1 VSFRVELGLGAV
13 ALGGMPLRALA
24 GWLLSLFGL
33 ILSVVAVRGWL
44 ASARLGGRH
53 RHRLP
58 LSHPGAVGPTSRHK
72 SWPVPKAG
80 TAAQAGGSSWPG
92 GASPGRVTTAADGGG
107 VRSARANVSGPAD
120 AEGWAGAEEPAGLVG
135 WAGAEEPAGGGEWA
149 GAVGWAESAERA
161 SPDAGSDEEQARA
174 FGSPGADLAGAAPA
188 GGDHIPASLL
198 PAGRPRPAGGTDPK
212 PGKPG
217 GKVPSALSPAA
228 RQLLGLRQRT
238 AGPGRS
244 AGHPVQHLEVALGSY
259 RIEVLLAEAP
269 ASDRTS
275 RSAKGQTWIASAPY
289 LVWTPLPHDFP
300 SDGGAFACL
309 GAGDQ
314 GCLFIDLAAA
324 PGAVVLAGD
333 QVAATRLAESIAH
346 QLCAGPAAGSISVV
360 VVGSALPPPP
370 PLGAEWVASVGD
382 LLQRGP
388 GPDGR
393 QIEIVF
399 CRIDSNDD
407 VFPLARHVARA
418 RHRVVPVVLADL
430 PGAPWSFIAH
440 PSPQAAEVLQSLV
453 S

>member
-1 VSFRVELGLGAV
+1 VTVSFKVELGLGTV

-24 GWLLSLFGL
+24 GWLLSLVGL

-44 ASARLGGRH
+44 ASPRLSGRH
-53 RHRLP
+53 RFP
-58 LSHPGAVGPTSRHK
+58 LSHSRVSHSPAVGCTSRRK
-72 SWPVPKAG
+72 SWPAPHAG
-80 TAAQAGGSSWPG
+80 TAAQA
-92 GASPGRVTTAADGGG
+92 D
-107 VRSARANVSGPAD
+107 VSGPAGAD
-120 AEGWAGAEEPAGLVG
+120 EWAGAEGLG
-135 WAGAEEPAGGGEWA
+135 
-149 GAVGWAESAERA
+149 
-161 SPDAGSDEEQARA
+161 QARA
-174 FGSPGADLAGAAPA
+174 FGSAEADLAGAAPA
-188 GGDHIPASLL
+188 GEDHIPASLL
-198 PAGRPRPAGGTDPK
+198 PLGGPRPAGETNPD

-217 GKVPSALSPAA
+217 GQVPSGLSPAA
-228 RQLLGLRQRT
+228 LRLLGLRPRAT
-238 AGPGRS
+238 GPGRPAS
-244 AGHPVQHLEVALGSY
+244 RLVQELEVALGSY

-269 ASDRTS
+269 ASDRTG

-300 SDGGAFACL
+300 SDGGAFACV

-324 PGAVVLAGD
+324 PGAVVLGGD

-382 LLQRGP
+382 LLRRGP
-388 GPDGR
+388 DPDG

-399 CRIDSNDD
+399 CRMDSNDD
-407 VFPLARHVARA
+407 VFPLARHVASA
-418 RHRVVPVVLADL
+418 QHRVVPVVLADL
-430 PGAPWSFIAH
+430 PGAPWSFTAH
-440 PSPQAAEVLQSLV
+440 PSPQPAEVLPSLV